1 MSNDRFEWT
10 VKGDETVRGGFKR
23 TAAEAWT
30 IAGKRAA
37 AQLKTSIDSATIT
50 VDGDTISV
58 TKATLNREIAAKV
71 KASK

>member
-1 MSNDRFEWT
+1 MSNTRFEWT
-10 VKGDETVRGGFKR
+10 VKGNESVHGGFKH

-37 AQLKTSIDSATIT
+37 AHLKTSIDSATIT
-50 VDGDTISV
+50 VGGDTISV